1 MTLSPVFR
9 SVEARRLLESDGIWD
24 RLEPSARAQWQA
36 NARVINDLPNA
47 LDAACLD
54 LEALPLPAADGPVDV
69 AFVQQF
75 FFLILFRSVLETVG
89 MNAAG
94 LALCS
99 ELNFCIKGTI
109 TSADNLF
116 DDQDKSLIAIR
127 AAGSRF
133 RSIVQLI
140 LFERAA
146 ARALERGIH
155 AGTIA
160 PPSAVQCQRDLLTS
174 MTAIGALEGSEEA
187 GVEQILPPEQMLD
200 SVHRVRGGALFELAF
215 IAPRLLA
222 QSVDVPKLA
231 SARAAV
237 AQLGTAFQVVD
248 DLIDFEFDVARG
260 RHNLLISQIVH
271 DGTADER
278 AQLSAIRAR
287 RDKHSEEVGI
297 DFGAVAESAAAV
309 IDRARREARAGL
321 QALESIGFWFPTR
334 LSDRLLNALVGDAG
348 VERIS
353 SILSPASVGSP
364 AGGPS

>member
-1 MTLSPVFR
+1 LTLSPVFR
-9 SVEARRLLESDGIWD
+9 SVEATRLLQSDGIWG
-24 RLEPSARAQWQA
+24 RLERSARAQAQA

-47 LDAACLD
+47 LDATCLD
-54 LEALPLPAADGPVDV
+54 VDALPLPAADGPVDV
-69 AFVQQF
+69 EFVQQF
-75 FFLILFRSVLETVG
+75 FFLILFHSVLETVG
-89 MNAAG
+89 VDEAG
-94 LALCS
+94 LTLCA

-146 ARALERGIH
+146 ARALERGIG

-160 PPSAVQCQRDLLTS
+160 SRSAVECQRDLLTS

-187 GVEQILPPEQMLD
+187 GVDQILAPEQMLD

-215 IAPRLLA
+215 IAPRMLT
-222 QSVDVPKLA
+222 QPVDARKLA

-260 RHNLLISQIVH
+260 RHNLLVSQIVH
-271 DGTADER
+271 HGTADER

-287 RDKHSEEVGI
+287 GEEVGV
-297 DFGAVAESAAAV
+297 DVGAVAESAAAV
-309 IDRARREARAGL
+309 IERGRREARAAL
-321 QALESIGFWFPTR
+321 QALESIGFWFPAR

-348 VERIS
+348 VQRIS
-353 SILSPASVGSP
+353 SILSPAK
-364 AGGPS
+364 

>member
-1 MTLSPVFR
+1 LTLSPVFR
-9 SVEARRLLESDGIWD
+9 SVEATRLLESDGIWE
-24 RLEPSARAQWQA
+24 RLGPSARAQSQA

-47 LDAACLD
+47 LDAKCLD
-54 LEALPLPAADGPVDV
+54 LDALPLPAPDTAVDV
-69 AFVQQF
+69 EFVQRF
-75 FFLILFRSVLETVG
+75 FFLILFHSVLETVG
-89 MNAAG
+89 VNEAG

-116 DDQDKSLIAIR
+116 DDQDKSLIALR

-140 LFERAA
+140 VFERAT
-146 ARALERGIH
+146 ARAFERGIG
-155 AGTIA
+155 AGTI
-160 PPSAVQCQRDLLTS
+160 SARAAVECQRDLLTS

-187 GVEQILPPEQMLD
+187 GVAQILAPEQMLD

-222 QSVDVPKLA
+222 QPVDERKLA

-260 RHNLLISQIVH
+260 RHNLLVSQIVH
-271 DGTADER
+271 HGSADER
-278 AQLSAIRAR
+278 AQLTAIRAR
-287 RDKHSEEVGI
+287 GEEVGLDI
-297 DFGAVAESAAAV
+297 GAVAESAAAV
-309 IDRARREARAGL
+309 IDRGRREAHAGL
-321 QALESIGFWFPTR
+321 LALESIGFWFPAR

-348 VERIS
+348 VQRIS
-353 SILSPASVGSP
+353 SILSPAK
-364 AGGPS
+364 